1 MKNYII
7 LIIFLVFLNG
17 CASSKIYVDSN
28 KVEGLGAVVEFPSGK
43 ITPITV
49 DNVISGNEVLLSNK
63 ERVIY
68 IGVFIP
74 EISDI
79 PKQALLLNSRLI
91 SDADIRFEFD
101 KKQRDSKGRLL
112 AYVFTKDKQLVNA
125 ELIRRGLAQA
135 LLSPVNTM
143 HNKMLLTA
151 EEEAKDK
158 ELGLWSNQIK

>member
-1 MKNYII
+1 
-7 LIIFLVFLNG
+7 LIFLNG
-17 CASSKIYVDSN
+17 CASSKIYVDSDR
-28 KVEGLGAVVEFPSGK
+28 VEGLGAVVSLPSGK

-49 DNVISGNEVLLSNK
+49 RDVISGNEITLSNK

-68 IGVFIP
+68 IGLFIP

-79 PKQALLLNSRLI
+79 PEQALLLNSRLI

-101 KKQRDSKGRLL
+101 TKQRDSKGRLL

-135 LLSPVNTM
+135 LLSPVNTKY
-143 HNKMLLTA
+143 NERLLLLKKRLKT
-151 EEEAKDK
+151 K
-158 ELGLWSNQIK
+158 S